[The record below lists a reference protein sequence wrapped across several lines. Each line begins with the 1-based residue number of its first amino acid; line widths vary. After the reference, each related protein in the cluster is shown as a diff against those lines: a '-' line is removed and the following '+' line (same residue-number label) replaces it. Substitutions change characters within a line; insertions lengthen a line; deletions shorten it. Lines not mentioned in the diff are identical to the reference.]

1 MMCYTIYLFHNFFI
15 HTIIGPHILG
25 PVVSYQKGDWPL
37 NAVILLGM
45 AVTIIIACGFVYLL
59 VEKPFARGRL
69 PWKKK

>member
-1 MMCYTIYLFHNFFI
+1 
-15 HTIIGPHILG
+15 LG